1 MNDTGFTLCDCVVSL
16 PEQADVGLA
25 LLAGH
30 ANANTTEDI
39 ANTAGTGNAGL
50 LKDGSATGKSW
61 VCVVAVSCCC
71 LGLGRQ

>member
-1 MNDTGFTLCDCVVSL
+1 
-16 PEQADVGLA
+16 VGLA

-50 LKDGSATGKSW
+50 LKDGSATGELWACVLPYLVAAWGWGINRLLSSW
-61 VCVVAVSCCC
+61 NFCCVPH
-71 LGLGRQ
+71 RQ